1 MEDRFFEQ
9 PILNSPYK
17 YPEKHWETRPLRG
30 FARKGQISWRR
41 ADTALR
47 KPCSANRT
55 TVAMA
60 GPRRALIGQRRAAA
74 ANDPA
79 GVAAVAT
86 ALGDWRT
93 AAGLTQIEVAAALG
107 VALGTYSSYEL
118 GHTAILA
125 YLVRKLAERFGVAAG
140 QLLGLHV
147 QGNGEGDAA

>member
-1 MEDRFFEQ
+1 MPESRTVRAWYQQTNVSISVISFASFFAGAACVL
-9 PILNSPYK
+9 I
-17 YPEKHWETRPLRG
+17 
-30 FARKGQISWRR
+30 R
-41 ADTALR
+41 AD
-47 KPCSANRT
+47 RT

-93 AAGLTQIEVAAALG
+93 AAGLTQTEVAAALG

-118 GHTAILA
+118 GHTAIPA
-125 YLVRKLAERFGVAAG
+125 YLVRNLAERFRVASG

-147 QGNGEGDAA
+147 QGDGEDGGA